1 MQKDLVLYHGSRRL
15 FERFDYSHVR
25 TLPGGGSS
33 RLGIGMYW
41 TKRKEKAINA
51 YASMSDIL
59 SKNSVFRD
67 TSLVGSILYQTSIS
81 QDEQKKTLDLLNIS
95 DDILKRLQNTTDSSD
110 VKDELNNLLTS
121 KNRYPD
127 FAIWARSHQDLLK
140 QAGFNCLKEKDI
152 FCFLEPEKLKWSI
165 CEAKVLSGTQ
175 IPRSLITPESKITI
189 QNKLLSEHVSSSS
202 IRTTEVLGKELLS
215 QESGEM
221 LQVVMPP
228 QKGLKSFL
236 KQLTQKH
243 IQSLKEIKIFPSRG
257 REL

>member
-1 MQKDLVLYHGSRRL
+1 MQQDLILFHGSRRL

-41 TKRKEKAINA
+41 TGRKEKAINA

-59 SKNSVFRD
+59 SEHAVFRE
-67 TSLVGSILYQTSIS
+67 TSLVSSVLYQTSIS
-81 QDEQKKTLDLLNIS
+81 QDDQKKILDLLNIS
-95 DDILKRLQNTTDSSD
+95 DDVLKQLQNTTDSPD
-110 VKDELNNLLTS
+110 VKGELNNMLTS
-121 KNRYPD
+121 KNRYSD

-175 IPRSLITPESKITI
+175 IPRSLITPDSKITI
-189 QNKLLSEHVSSSS
+189 QNKLLSEHVFSSS
-202 IRTTEVLGKELLS
+202 IQTIEVFGKELLS
-215 QESGEM
+215 QQEQGEM
-221 LQVVMPP
+221 LQVVMPR
-228 QKGLKSFL
+228 KGLKSYL
-236 KQLTQKH
+236 KQLTKKH
-243 IQSLKEIKIFPSRG
+243 ITPLKEIKIFSSKGRG
-257 REL
+257 L